1 MDRQRRALI
10 EQHLALVEQV
20 VLRVSRSFPRF
31 VDRSELVSAGMLG
44 LVEAAGRYDFDRNI
58 PFAGFAVQRIRGA
71 VLDVARSVDWTPRA
85 VRNLAR
91 QAEETSQQLAS
102 RLGGQP
108 DDETL
113 AAALDIDPAD
123 LRRLRERVNHGVL
136 RALDDRHT
144 LDRAD
149 DTEALV
155 DRSQPEPEELLESA
169 ELRGYLRSALST
181 LPERHRIIVVGLY
194 LEDRSFEE
202 LAELLAVTPSR
213 ISQLRADAVEMLR
226 EGIEA
231 QFRTRGNER
240 PKGRVQLRQA
250 AYAAA
255 IAQHADWRS
264 RLEPTTIPLPHCPG
278 DAPDVVAT
286 EASARPD
293 ANADGD
299 EPGVGLGVA

>member
-1 MDRQRRALI
+1 MEQRRRALI

-58 PFAGFAVQRIRGA
+58 PFAGYAVQRIRGA

-102 RLGGQP
+102 KLGGRP

-113 AAALDIDPAD
+113 AAALDIEPAD

-149 DTEALV
+149 DTEGLV

-231 QFRTRGNER
+231 QFRTTGTDR
-240 PKGRVQLRQA
+240 PKGRVELRQA
-250 AYAAA
+250 RYAAA
-255 IAQHADWRS
+255 IAQHADWRT
-264 RLEPTTIPLPHCPG
+264 RLEPTTIPLPYRPG
-278 DAPDVVAT
+278 DSPDTAVIDAG
-286 EASARPD
+286 ARTD
-293 ANADGD
+293 TDGD
-299 EPGVGLGVA
+299 EPGVGVGVA

>member
-1 MDRQRRALI
+1 MEQRRSALI

-31 VDRSELVSAGMLG
+31 VDRSELVAAGMLG
-44 LVEAAGRYDFDRNI
+44 LVEAAGRYDFDRNV
-58 PFAGFAVQRIRGA
+58 PFAGYAVQRIRGA

-91 QAEETSQQLAS
+91 QAEETSQQLATS
-102 RLGGQP
+102 LGGRP

-113 AAALDIDPAD
+113 AAALDIDPAQ

-144 LDRAD
+144 LERSD
-149 DTEALV
+149 DSEVLV
-155 DRSQPEPEELLESA
+155 DRSQPEPEELLETA

-181 LPERHRIIVVGLY
+181 LPERHRLIIVGLY

-202 LAELLAVTPSR
+202 LAELLAVTASR

-226 EGIEA
+226 EGIDA
-231 QFRTRGNER
+231 QYRSTKPSR
-240 PKGRVQLRQA
+240 PKGRVELRQA
-250 AYAAA
+250 RYAAA
-255 IAQHADWRS
+255 IAQHADWRT
-264 RLEPTTIPLPHCPG
+264 RLEPSSMPLPRSAG
-278 DAPDVVAT
+278 AT
-286 EASARPD
+286 DASATVRTD
-293 ANADGD
+293 VDGD
-299 EPGVGLGVA
+299 EPGVGAGVA

>member
-1 MDRQRRALI
+1 MEQRRRALI

-58 PFAGFAVQRIRGA
+58 PFAGYAVQRIRGA

-102 RLGGQP
+102 KLGGRP

-113 AAALDIDPAD
+113 AAALDIEPAD

-149 DTEALV
+149 DTEGLV

-231 QFRTRGNER
+231 QFRTAGKDR

-250 AYAAA
+250 RYAAA
-255 IAQHADWRS
+255 ISQHADWRS
-264 RLEPTTIPLPHCPG
+264 RLEPTTIPLPYRPG
-278 DAPDVVAT
+278 DSPGVAVTEVGAPT
-286 EASARPD
+286 
-293 ANADGD
+293 DGD
-299 EPGVGLGVA
+299 EPGVGVGVA